1 MPGRGRPGAAAPGGR
16 VNFAS
21 MSGRGG
27 TIGRAAGWPARFGL
41 AGGRSGLPPP
51 TGDPGTIVAAG
62 GAAGR
67 GIGRAGPGMLGA
79 APGLKICP
87 GDGVCPEDGAGRGAP
102 GAVSVRASTGAE
114 GNGCLGPER
123 ICPGLG
129 AGGVGR
135 AGIGIPR
142 GAIGGESGGP
152 EASGG
157 RKGADRGAGAGV
169 SGAAS
174 RAAGRVSGVASIFAA
189 GVRAGSAAGTGSV
202 TVTGVLAGSG
212 PAVCGAPFASPV
224 KRRFTSSATGSSI
237 ELEWVF
243 FSVTPSSGS
252 ISRITLGFTSSSR
265 ASSLIRIF
273 VILCAPPSNVDTGV
287 VEIKS
292 APYREPPRLPGTPQC
307 LS

>member
-1 MPGRGRPGAAAPGGR
+1 M
-16 VNFAS
+16 
-21 MSGRGG
+21 
-27 TIGRAAGWPARFGL
+27 GRAAGWPARFGL

-67 GIGRAGPGMLGA
+67 GIGRAGPGMLGTV
-79 APGLKICP
+79 PGLRICP
-87 GDGVCPEDGAGRGAP
+87 GDGAGRGVA
-102 GAVSVRASTGAE
+102 GASDDVRASAGEA
-114 GNGCLGPER
+114 GKGCLGPER
-123 ICPGLG
+123 IWPGLG
-129 AGGVGR
+129 AGGLGR

-174 RAAGRVSGVASIFAA
+174 RAGGASGAVSTRAT
-189 GVRAGSAAGTGSV
+189 GVRASSAAGTGSE
-202 TVTGVLAGSG
+202 TATGLPAGSG
-212 PAVCGAPFASPV
+212 AAACGAPFDSPV

-252 ISRITLGFTSSSR
+252 MSRITLGFTSSSR
-265 ASSLIRIF
+265 ASSLIRIL
-273 VILCAPPSNVDTGV
+273 VILCAPSSNIDTGV
-287 VEIKS
+287 VEIKP
-292 APYREPPRLPGTPQC
+292 APYPEPPRLPGTPQF